1 MMGFYYSH
9 QNPGK
14 DNQAIADY
22 FQYGYVPDPKSIYK
36 HIQKI
41 PPGHFLCH
49 TQGCKKSSEFI
60 CKPYWRLSYG
70 EKTPTTYHQACEE
83 LDSVLDDAVH
93 HQMIS
98 DVPLGAFLSGGV
110 DSSAIVSSMAR
121 KQQQAVTCSIGF
133 DEASHDERKWARMV
147 SEQYQTHHH
156 EDIARLDVISMIGD
170 IAKTYGEP
178 FADSSA
184 LPTWMVSKLA
194 RQYVT
199 VALSGDGGD
208 EVFAGYRRYPFAL
221 QENRARR
228 FLPHSIRK
236 PIFSIA
242 GKYYPKLDN
251 FPRPL
256 RFKTTFQAM
265 ALNFD
270 EAYAR
275 SVSIMLPERAASLL
289 SEDFKS
295 QLSGYDPSQIIT
307 NHMQNADS
315 DDPLDKALYT
325 DCMTW
330 LPGRMLTKTD
340 RASMAHSLEVR
351 PPLLDYKLVEWAARL
366 PSSFKLEKYQG
377 KKIFKD
383 ALNDRL
389 PKDLLYRKKQG
400 FGLPVSNWLRAEKK
414 NPLERLQHSNHWRES
429 GIINHKRVEEM
440 IQQHKNQQIDY
451 GQELWSVIMFDAFLA
466 L

>member
-1 MMGFYYSH
+1 
-9 QNPGK
+9 
-14 DNQAIADY
+14 
-22 FQYGYVPDPKSIYK
+22 
-36 HIQKI
+36 
-41 PPGHFLCH
+41 
-49 TQGCKKSSEFI
+49 
-60 CKPYWRLSYG
+60 
-70 EKTPTTYHQACEE
+70 
-83 LDSVLDDAVH
+83 
-93 HQMIS
+93 
-98 DVPLGAFLSGGV
+98 
-110 DSSAIVSSMAR
+110 
-121 KQQQAVTCSIGF
+121 
-133 DEASHDERKWARMV
+133 
-147 SEQYQTHHH
+147 
-156 EDIARLDVISMIGD
+156 VISMIGD

-194 RQYVT
+194 RHYVT

-351 PPLLDYKLVEWAARL
+351 PPLLDYKLVEWAAHL